1 MVERLKDAI
10 NKARERREA
19 AVAAPVAPPPPVGDT
34 NQPADELRDAML
46 AAVSKGPGKPGATAA
61 AAPQR
66 RVPVDEEWSNL
77 QQLTLTPS
85 RLDQNRLVSYKKSNP
100 AHLGFD
106 MLRTRVL
113 NIMRTNGWNRLAIT
127 SPTKHCGKSVVSLN
141 LALSLGHQNDLR
153 SMFFDMD
160 LRSPSAAGC
169 LDVREDLSMVKFLQG
184 DVDPADYLRRAGPN
198 LAFGLNTDAAP
209 APAELLHNEHTKRV
223 IDSTVTR
230 YRPNVVIFD
239 LPPVLVTD
247 DVLAFLPHV
256 DCLLMVAATGVT
268 TPKEIRESE
277 AIVADQTNF
286 LGVMLNKSKEK
297 TTHGYYH

>member
-19 AVAAPVAPPPPVGDT
+19 SAGAPVAPPPPVGDD
-34 NQPADELRDAML
+34 NQAANELRDAML
-46 AAVSKGPGKPGATAA
+46 AAVSKGPGGAPASSS
-61 AAPQR
+61 QR
-66 RVPVDEEWSNL
+66 RVPVDEEWASL

-85 RLDQNRLVSYKKSNP
+85 RLDHNRLVSHNKTHP

-113 NIMRTNGWNRLAIT
+113 NIMRTNGWNRLAIS
-127 SPTKHCGKSVVSLN
+127 SPTAHCGKSVVSLN

-153 SMFFDMD
+153 SMLFDMD
-160 LRSPSAAGC
+160 LRSPSAAAY
-169 LDVREDLSMVKFLQG
+169 LDVHEHLSMADFLRG
-184 DVDPADYLRRAGPN
+184 SVDPGEYLRRAGPN
-198 LAFGLNTDAAP
+198 LAFGLNTDRTT
-209 APAELLHNEHTKRV
+209 APAELLHNERTKQV
-223 IDSTVTR
+223 IDSTLTR

-239 LPPVLVTD
+239 LPPVLVSD

-256 DCLLMVAATGVT
+256 DCLLMVAATGIT
-268 TPKEIRESE
+268 TPKEVRESE

-297 TTHGYYH
+297 TSHGYGYYS